1 MTQTEALQRSKS
13 SDKSNLKPEY
23 TIIPTPSILKA
34 RLSPLGRG
42 WESFGKPARGYGDLS
57 LRDVLD

>member
-1 MTQTEALQRSKS
+1 MTQTEALQRSNS
-13 SDKSNLKPEY
+13 SDESKLKPGY
-23 TIIPTPSILKA
+23 TIMSIPSILKA

-42 WESFGKPARGYGDLS
+42 WESFGKPAREYGDLS